1 MKGIIET
8 IKGWFKS
15 NEPQGDPQGI
25 SEFKSIVK
33 RGLDIMIKFQKSKAD
48 GNISGIEWVGIG
60 KSALPLIQNI
70 KNWKLLKAQALDFKT
85 AEGVELAQYMAEL
98 GVIGEKAHIIIE
110 HTISAIEKGYAIY
123 TEDIS
128 VIIETLKKK

>member
-1 MKGIIET
+1 MKNIIKT
-8 IKGWFKS
+8 IKGWFVSDK
-15 NEPQGDPQGI
+15 PQGDPQGI

-33 RGLDIMIKFQKSKAD
+33 RGLDIVIKFTTAKAD
-48 GNISGIEWVGIG
+48 GNISGVEWVGIG

-70 KNWKLLKAQALDFKT
+70 KNWKLLKAQALDFTT

-110 HTISAIEKGYAIY
+110 HTIAAIEKGYNIY
-123 TEDIS
+123 VEDIS